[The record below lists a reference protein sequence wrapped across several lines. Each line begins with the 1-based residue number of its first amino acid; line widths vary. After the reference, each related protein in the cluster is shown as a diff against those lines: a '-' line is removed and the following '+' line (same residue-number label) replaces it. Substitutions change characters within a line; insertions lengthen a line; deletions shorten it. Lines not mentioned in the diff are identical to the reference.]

1 MQTSHPYDCKSDATT
16 ESGMPPIP
24 LPPPPREARFKTSV
38 KVIATAIIVFAMLGD
53 GVAAY
58 FGFSYLDKLEHLRD
72 NGVLVPGRVIN
83 KTISSSRKSTTHYFE
98 YTFQAGNVEVRDK
111 DSVSKSDYNRFE
123 VGDALPVTYERGK
136 PEVNQPF
143 AVDGATVDRHKKMM
157 WIVGGILAAIELT
170 MLTIFGYIWLRRLK
184 LARDGELVSAKIAE
198 VGNPQGKNHHR
209 KVKFDVRTPTG
220 EVVQRSHWMPE
231 HVFTTSHLGRTTGYL
246 VLDQDPKKGEPAV
259 TVFKYCVMD

>member
-1 MQTSHPYDCKSDATT
+1 MQTSHPYGGKSDVTT
-16 ESGMPPIP
+16 DSGMPPIP

-38 KVIATAIIVFAMLGD
+38 RVVAAAIIIFAMLGD

-58 FGFSYLDKLEHLRD
+58 FGFNHLDKLEHLRD
-72 NGVLVPGRVIN
+72 NGVLVPGRLTN
-83 KTISSSRKSTTHYFE
+83 KTTSRSRKSTSYYFE
-98 YTFQAGNVEVRDK
+98 YTFHAGDFEVKDK
-111 DSVSKSDYNRFE
+111 DSVSKTDFERFE

-143 AVDGATVDRHKKMM
+143 AVDGSTVDRQKKTM
-157 WIVGGILAAIELT
+157 WIIAG
-170 MLTIFGYIWLRRLK
+170 IFGAVEIIVLSIFAYIYLRRLK
-184 LARDGELVSAKIAE
+184 LARDGELVLAKIAE
-198 VGNPQGKNHHR
+198 VGNPQGKNRHR

-259 TVFKYCVMD
+259 TVFKTCVMD